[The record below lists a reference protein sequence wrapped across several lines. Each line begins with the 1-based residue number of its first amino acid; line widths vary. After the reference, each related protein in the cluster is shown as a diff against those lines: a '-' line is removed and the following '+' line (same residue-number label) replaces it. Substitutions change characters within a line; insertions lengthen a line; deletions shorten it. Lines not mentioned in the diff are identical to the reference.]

1 MERQSS
7 RRFML
12 AFRVNINPISFLFVK
27 LASMIGYLGRGAGF
41 LGNRSQHHSR
51 GQETETHQEGGRGAG
66 WWFTGEQSI
75 TSLGGVNSEF
85 EKTSCP
91 NRILSMKLFLSCLCS
106 LTTHFH
112 LPTSL
117 FCFGAF
123 VFLWLSSGSGSWM
136 VLTLFSCIPVITNK
150 QTLLVFLSLSLST
163 LSFSLCLT
171 LPVY

>member
-85 EKTSCP
+85 ERKCCP
-91 NRILSMKLFLSCLCS
+91 NRILWMKLFLSVLTHHS
-106 LTTHFH
+106 LPF
-112 LPTSL
+112 PTSL